1 MKKAP
6 HIRGYRGAHT
16 GLVSCSLGNFKETG
30 PSLNQNGIKAAAKIM
45 LFLLS
50 AKQFNNL

>member
-16 GLVSCSLGNFKETG
+16 SQVSVSFLGFKRPAALSNQKELV
-30 PSLNQNGIKAAAKIM
+30 IKRLQK
-45 LFLLS
+45 
-50 AKQFNNL
+50 

>member
-30 PSLNQNGIKAAAKIM
+30 PSLNHQENGNKAAANIV

-50 AKQFNNL
+50 AK